1 MNTAAARLARL
12 GFHDAARSAGVLERI
27 EGLTADSIVVAAAG
41 KSADPDQAL
50 LLLERI
56 CESAGPDG
64 AAVLL
69 QEVARDEDLRARLL
83 AVLGLSVALGEH
95 LVRHHEDWR
104 LLVGDLDDPAV
115 GAADALLAA
124 VGADT
129 EPSPP
134 VAALPWDEA
143 LLALRVAYRR
153 RLLVLAALDLT
164 GAMGF
169 EKVSAALSTL
179 ADAVLAAGL
188 AVARAREPQRDQCR
202 LAVIAMGKTGGNELN
217 YISDV
222 DVIFVAE
229 PADGASE
236 ADALAVATR
245 LATGLMHVTNAAT
258 AEGAIWEVDPNLRP
272 EGRNGALVR
281 TVNSHVEYY
290 RRWASTWEFQ
300 ALLKARVAAGDH
312 GVGQRYVEA
321 VQPFVWGA
329 AGRPNFVEDV
339 QAMRRRV
346 EQQASGKQRDRQL
359 KLGAGGLRDVE
370 FSVQLLQLVHGRSDV
385 LVRQPNTLQ
394 AMEELS
400 NWGYIGRKDA
410 SELAADYR
418 FLRTMEHRLQ
428 LFRLRRT
435 HVVPKDEPSLR
446 RLGRAMGFTTDPV
459 AEITKEWRSHATR
472 ARRLHE
478 KLFYRPL
485 LNAVARLDADGAR
498 LSTAAAE
505 DRLLA
510 LGFRDPE
517 GSLRHLASLTEGV
530 SRRALVQ
537 RTLLPVMLGWFASA
551 PNPDAGLLGFRQ
563 VSDRLGAT
571 PWYLRLLRDE
581 SVAAERLALVLGTSK
596 FSTDLLLR
604 APDSV
609 QLLAA
614 AEDLQPRTRA
624 SLETEALAA
633 AARYDEPEAA
643 AAAQRALRRRE
654 LLRLSVADVVLHT
667 DVEAVS
673 IGLSDI
679 AAAVVSGTL
688 QAAVQ
693 QVARQTGHKSR
704 ARFSII
710 GMGRF
715 GGRELGY
722 GSDADVLYVYE
733 PVAGAPDA
741 EANADARAIAN
752 ELRRLLSLPSAD
764 PPLEI
769 DADLRPEGRN
779 GPLVRSLASY
789 AAYYQRWSAPW
800 EAQALLRAAPIAG
813 DSELGERFLALV
825 DPLRYPQGGV
835 TPEAL
840 REMRRLKAR
849 MEAER
854 LPKGADPTLHTKL
867 GRGGL
872 SDVEWTV
879 QLLQMQHGEAVP
891 AVRGTSTLPAL
902 RTLQEAELIGERDAH
917 QLATAWKLATEVRN
931 ATVLVSGRQSDT
943 LPSNLQELAAVAR
956 VVNRPV
962 AEAPSYLAEE
972 YRRVTRRARRVVE
985 RLFFGVAD

>member
-1 MNTAAARLARL
+1 MARLVRL
-12 GFHDAARSAGVLERI
+12 GFHDAARSSGVLDRVD
-27 EGLTADSIVVAAAG
+27 GLDVDSVIVVAAAQT
-41 KSADPDQAL
+41 ADPDQAL

-56 CESAGPDG
+56 CEAAGPSQAQELL
-64 AAVLL
+64 AALTE
-69 QEVARDEDLRARLL
+69 QEVLRARLL

-95 LVRHHEDWR
+95 LVRHHQDWH
-104 LLVGDLDDPAV
+104 LLVGDLTDPGE
-115 GAADALLAA
+115 GATTALLAA
-124 VGADT
+124 VEACDS
-129 EPSPP
+129 EPE
-134 VAALPWDEA
+134 VAALPWDDA

-153 RLLVLAALDLT
+153 RLLMLAAMDLT
-164 GAMGF
+164 GAMSF
-169 EKVSAALSTL
+169 AETSATLAAL

-188 AVARAREPQRDQCR
+188 AIARSREPAAAECR
-202 LAVIAMGKTGGNELN
+202 LAVIAMGKTGANELN

-229 PADGASE
+229 PAEGADE
-236 ADALAVATR
+236 TAALAVATR
-245 LATGLMHVTNAAT
+245 LATGLMQITNGAT
-258 AEGAIWEVDPNLRP
+258 AEGSIWEVDPNLRP

-281 TVNSHVEYY
+281 TVNSHIEYY

-300 ALLKARVAAGDH
+300 ALLKARFAAGDAE
-312 GVGQRYVEA
+312 VGQRYVEG
-321 VQPFVWGA
+321 VQPFVWSA
-329 AGRPNFVEDV
+329 ADRDNFVEDV

-346 EQQASGKQRDRQL
+346 EQQASGKDRDRQL

-385 LVRQPNTLQ
+385 LVRQPNTLE
-394 AMEELS
+394 ALEALS
-400 NWGYIGRKDA
+400 NWGYVGRKDA
-410 SELAADYR
+410 AELSADYQY
-418 FLRTMEHRLQ
+418 LRTMEHRLQ
-428 LFRLRRT
+428 LHRLRRT
-435 HVVPKDEPSLR
+435 HVVPKDEASLR
-446 RLGRAMGFTTDPV
+446 RLGRAMGHMADPV
-459 AEITKEWRSHATR
+459 GALTREWRAHATR

-485 LNAVARLDADGAR
+485 LQAVARLDADGAR
-498 LSTAAAE
+498 LSTAAAA
-505 DRLLA
+505 DRLRA

-517 GSLRHLASLTEGV
+517 GSLRHLAALTSGV

-563 VSDRLGAT
+563 VSDQLGAT

-581 SVAAERLALVLGTSK
+581 SVAAERLALLLGTSK

-604 APDSV
+604 APEAV

-614 AEDLQPRTRA
+614 TEHLEPRARK

-633 AARYDEPEAA
+633 VARYDEPVAA
-643 AAAQRALRRRE
+643 AAAQRALRRKE
-654 LLRLSVADVVLHT
+654 LLRLSVADVVLDT
-667 DVEAVS
+667 DVERVS
-673 IGLSDI
+673 TGLSDL
-679 AAAVVSGTL
+679 AAAVISGTL

-693 QVARQTGHKSR
+693 QVARQRGHKSR
-704 ARFSII
+704 ARFAVI

-733 PVAGAPDA
+733 PVAGAEES
-741 EANADARAIAN
+741 EAQADAKAIAD
-752 ELRRLLSLPSAD
+752 ELRRLLSLPSTD

-789 AAYYQRWSAPW
+789 SAYYRRWSAPW
-800 EAQALLRAAPIAG
+800 EAQALIRAAPIAG
-813 DSELGERFLALV
+813 DPELAERFMRLV
-825 DPLRYPQGGV
+825 DPLRYPEGGV
-835 TPEAL
+835 APDAL

-879 QLLQMQHGEAVP
+879 QLLQMQHGAAVP
-891 AVRGTSTLPAL
+891 AVQGTSTLPAL
-902 RTLQEAELIGERDAH
+902 RQLRQAGLIDEDDAE
-917 QLATAWKLATEVRN
+917 QLAAAWRSATRVRN
-931 ATVLVSGRQSDT
+931 ATMLVTGRHADSV
-943 LPSNLQELAAVAR
+943 PRNLQDLAAISR
-956 VVNRPV
+956 VLNRPDDESPASLV
-962 AEAPSYLAEE
+962 EE
-972 YRRVTRRARRVVE
+972 YRRYTRRARQVVE
-985 RLFFGVAD
+985 RLFYGME